1 MVGHVSVVSV
11 TISSFSLPIVSFQ
24 CSAAYIFRE
33 TKMMDI
39 PNFLPPTPQPP
50 SAQDDP
56 FFPVDEVK
64 FTYLK
69 SKHFN
74 FNLPK
79 AIIFSFISKPQSFCD
94 PENEGLGGEPQTYL
108 VDYPVIDT

>member
-11 TISSFSLPIVSFQ
+11 TIFILIANRLISMFCRIHFQRDENDGYTKLP
-24 CSAAYIFRE
+24 
-33 TKMMDI
+33 
-39 PNFLPPTPQPP
+39 LPQPP
-50 SAQDDP
+50 SAQHDP